1 MSVII
6 ILLIVSLC
14 ISGGF
19 LAAFLW
25 SVQDG
30 QFDDHQSPAQRV
42 LFDQKNHKN

>member
-6 ILLIVSLC
+6 ILLLVSLC

-25 SVQDG
+25 SVSDG
-30 QFDDHQSPAQRV
+30 QLDDPESPAQRV
-42 LFDQKNHKN
+42 LFDQKLNKN